1 MKSKFISA
9 AVVAVAALTS
19 LGASAET
26 FNSFVFDQMAAP
38 SHKTRAEVKAE
49 IASPVAASVNTVAY
63 SASNASNASSGSSF
77 YGALAQQ
84 NLNQPAVQN
93 DSAQARSHADVVKT
107 SQK

>member
-38 SHKTRAEVKAE
+38 SQNTRAEVKAD
-49 IASPVAASVNTVAY
+49 IAPVAAAAVRQTAIT
-63 SASNASNASSGSSF
+63 NAASGSSY

-84 NLNQPAVQN
+84 QLNASTAQNANVQ
-93 DSAQARSHADVVKT
+93 AQTERQAGAFKT

>member
-1 MKSKFISA
+1 MKLKLIAA

-38 SHKTRAEVKAE
+38 SQKTRAEVKAD
-49 IASPVAASVNTVAY
+49 IAPAASAHAQQTAVT
-63 SASNASNASSGSSF
+63 NAAAGSSY

-84 NLNQPAVQN
+84 QLDASAAQN
-93 DSAQARSHADVVKT
+93 ANANAQAQAQLQADAFKT

>member
-9 AVVAVAALTS
+9 AVVAVAALTC

-38 SHKTRAEVKAE
+38 LQKTRAEVKAD
-49 IASPVAASVNTVAY
+49 IAPAASAHVQHAAVT
-63 SASNASNASSGSSF
+63 NASSGSSY

-84 NLNQPAVQN
+84 QLDASAAQNANVQ
-93 DSAQARSHADVVKT
+93 AQTQTQLQAGAFKT

>member
-19 LGASAET
+19 LGASAES

-38 SHKTRAEVKAE
+38 SPTTRAEVKAE
-49 IASPVAASVNTVAY
+49 MPAPVISNTKTVIASNPV
-63 SASNASNASSGSSF
+63 SGSSY

-84 NLNQPAVQN
+84 NLDSPAVQN
-93 DSAQARSHADVVKT
+93 GNARGRVHASASKT
-107 SQK
+107 SFK